1 MHCSNNLIN
10 VDIDFAKALRET
22 CITKI
27 TKIRQKTQLLKT
39 KHYSLILVNNY
50 FTKNFRVVSVDS
62 QHTLWNVPLGKN
74 GIQLL
79 DKRFI
84 KKYLRYADTVY
95 WNYNLGDTIKKYVPK
110 SSTQEK

>member
-1 MHCSNNLIN
+1 M
-10 VDIDFAKALRET
+10 
-22 CITKI
+22 
-27 TKIRQKTQLLKT
+27 KT

-50 FTKNFRVVSVDS
+50 FMKNFRVVSVDS
-62 QHTLWNVPLGKN
+62 QHTLWNVPFGKN